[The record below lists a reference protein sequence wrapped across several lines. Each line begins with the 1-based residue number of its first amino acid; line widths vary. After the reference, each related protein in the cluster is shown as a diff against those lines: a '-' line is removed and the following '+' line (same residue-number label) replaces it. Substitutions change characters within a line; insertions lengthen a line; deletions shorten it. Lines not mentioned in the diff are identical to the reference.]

1 MNKIRRQR
9 EDMESVVLDC
19 GIGLSPTVN
28 TAEINKLSPCASYFH
43 VVSNTYFLN
52 SNKLITKV
60 KI

>member
-1 MNKIRRQR
+1 
-9 EDMESVVLDC
+9 MESVVLDC